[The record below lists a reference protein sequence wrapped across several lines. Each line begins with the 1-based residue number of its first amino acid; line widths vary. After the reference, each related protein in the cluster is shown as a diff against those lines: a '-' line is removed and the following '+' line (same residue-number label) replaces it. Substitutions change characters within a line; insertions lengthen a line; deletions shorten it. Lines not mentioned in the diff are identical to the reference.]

1 MITGHVGKRFPPWQQ
16 QWRVETVSVTGAY
29 GLQKPENPSSLR
41 IPLLAD
47 KAAHI
52 PSQLGM
58 EQLRKWGPLPQ
69 SGKGTVTGGGD
80 S

>member
-1 MITGHVGKRFPPWQQ
+1 MWERDFHLGNSSGG
-16 QWRVETVSVTGAY
+16 WRPVSVTGVY

-58 EQLRKWGPLPQ
+58 EQLWKWGPLPQ
-69 SGKGTVTGGGD
+69 SGKGTVTGGGG